1 MICYFSAGS
10 HEDWRDDADAF
21 DADVIGRRLDD
32 WDGERWLDVRAA
44 SIRPIMAARIAEAA
58 SRGCDGVEPDNV
70 DGWVNDT
77 GFDLNRADQL
87 EYNTWLAEEAHAN
100 GLLILLKNAPEL
112 VSDLVDLY
120 DGSLNEECLA
130 YDECDAYRPFVDAGK
145 VALHVEYLDAECD
158 EASQIERVCGDPSRE
173 GFSTLVKE
181 WDLGAWGVSCD

>member
-1 MICYFSAGS
+1 MWNAAKAVGLTLVIGTTVFAAGGCGDGAGS
-10 HEDWRDDADAF
+10 SDLPADCSA
-21 DADVIGRRLDD
+21 L
-32 WDGERWLDVRAA
+32 ERPGGGAEAVPAGVLPAGMTWQWQITGAVEHGLDV
-44 SIRPIMAARIAEAA
+44 SMY
-58 SRGCDGVEPDNV
+58 DV
-70 DGWVNDT
+70 
-77 GFDLNRADQL
+77 
-87 EYNTWLAEEAHAN
+87 
-100 GLLILLKNAPEL
+100 
-112 VSDLVDLY
+112 DLVDLY